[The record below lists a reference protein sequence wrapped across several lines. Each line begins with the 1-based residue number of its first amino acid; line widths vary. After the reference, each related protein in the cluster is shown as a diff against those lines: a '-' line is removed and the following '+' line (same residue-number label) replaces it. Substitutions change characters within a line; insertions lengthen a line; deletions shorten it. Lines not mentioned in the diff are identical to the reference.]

1 MLEQVRT
8 VTRAALEILELLA
21 VLCALM
27 LFMFAAV
34 SLVLATIR
42 VAIRGRVLV
51 LPFGGNDPRRVELTD
66 LFVRRLTTLEQEW
79 IQLAGQI
86 EGTRK
91 DINEYVVGTA
101 SPRTDHF
108 APLTASGKLPAF
120 DGAVTEALA
129 VAAPRTSGD
138 ELLENVVQLARVGS
152 IMNADLG
159 VISLAGVS
167 FSPRDVLA
175 LLRAAPGIFARR
187 TLRGAIISADGG
199 KSLLSV
205 EFEERAPRGR
215 SRRRIQTAEVAN
227 DAWLSALD
235 DVAYRLARDR
245 VYLVRD
251 RASRRRADRAA
262 TAAPLATPSKT
273 VGAAVIEA
281 SSWEACR
288 AFLVG
293 YAAHL

>member
-1 MLEQVRT
+1 MLEQLRT

-21 VLCALM
+21 VLCGLM

-251 RASRRRADRAA
+251 RAARRWSDGAAPAD
-262 TAAPLATPSKT
+262 PLATP
-273 VGAAVIEA
+273 
-281 SSWEACR
+281 
-288 AFLVG
+288 
-293 YAAHL
+293 